1 MTTGAFF
8 TDFFNHAK
16 RKLGGSPDPDKG
28 QLGVAPSHG
37 MHDPRHYHRNPHRP
51 ITSAA
56 GLFDRVAQAPA
67 AVLRT
72 VQPGTAVAGLTGWM
86 LGGAVGAVLIGGGYY
101 LYKRHQQA
109 ACPTDDEMRSIFSD
123 IDLGKMTPDQGTA
136 LALALDKQGCA
147 LQSAAVAA
155 AVRVKTG
162 GPPRIKPKLGSTD
175 QPLPKFFVLNPQ
187 CQDEVNGL
195 PDDPRPN
202 PLGPIFGAPLPGMRT
217 SVMTAIDDLDVDAL
231 RKLADLVAA
240 GGTTR
245 LADCLRGYAT
255 MIETKKDVTIFV
267 PSSSTV
273 LDPSAIATAGLTT
286 REEEQARKNRIPPWL
301 GGNPDK
307 PCGVCPIQ
315 KQPDFVRDESADA
328 EQMSKMPPMFRRQ
341 AH

>member
-8 TDFFNHAK
+8 TDFYHHAR
-16 RKLGGSPDPDKG
+16 RKLGGVLDPDKG
-28 QLGVAPSHG
+28 QLGVAPPA
-37 MHDPRHYHRNPHRP
+37 HDPRKHHPNPRRP

-56 GLFDRVAQAPA
+56 GLFDRVAAAPA
-67 AVLRT
+67 AVMRT
-72 VQPGTAVAGLTGWM
+72 VEPGTAVAGLTGWM
-86 LGGAVGAVLIGGGYY
+86 LGGALGAVLLGGGYV
-101 LYKRHQQA
+101 LYKRRQQA
-109 ACPTDDEMRSIFSD
+109 ACPTDDEMRSIFG
-123 IDLGKMTPDQGTA
+123 DLDTGRMTPDQGTA
-136 LALALDKQGCA
+136 LATALDKQGCA
-147 LQSAAVAA
+147 LQAA
-155 AVRVKTG
+155 AVLAAVRLKTG
-162 GPPRIKPKLGSTD
+162 RVKPKLGSTD

-267 PSSSTV
+267 PTTAPT
-273 LDPSAIATAGLTT
+273 LDKSAIATAGLSAD
-286 REEEQARKNRIPPWL
+286 EERRARTPPWL
-301 GGNPDK
+301 GGNAQK
-307 PCGVCPIQ
+307 PCAVCPIE